1 MRASAQAARRALVPA
16 RKEYETCSSLF
27 RPNDPSFPDFADNEP
42 AQRFA
47 RRRRFLSAYPLR
59 CPYIIRILYRTRQTM
74 TGKDHIEGA
83 GGWLLAYLV
92 GSIPVLLFYSMGL
105 SGWFFEYP
113 AILMGAIFLA
123 LAAPLWLLLRKHP
136 SAPRWNVAA
145 LWAGS
150 VLMTLR
156 MAYGALFDG
165 ILEGWPRPHSGAL
178 LGELAIFP
186 GIILF
191 SLAWAIVWTQ
201 YFRRSARIRNTFS

>member
-1 MRASAQAARRALVPA
+1 
-16 RKEYETCSSLF
+16 
-27 RPNDPSFPDFADNEP
+27 
-42 AQRFA
+42 
-47 RRRRFLSAYPLR
+47 
-59 CPYIIRILYRTRQTM
+59 M
-74 TGKDHIEGA
+74 TGKDQIEGA
-83 GGWLLAYLV
+83 GGWLLVYLV

-123 LAAPLWLLLRKHP
+123 LAAPLWLLLRKYP

-145 LWAGS
+145 LWTGS
-150 VLMTLR
+150 ILMTLR

-165 ILEGWPRPHSGAL
+165 ILAGWPRPHSGAL